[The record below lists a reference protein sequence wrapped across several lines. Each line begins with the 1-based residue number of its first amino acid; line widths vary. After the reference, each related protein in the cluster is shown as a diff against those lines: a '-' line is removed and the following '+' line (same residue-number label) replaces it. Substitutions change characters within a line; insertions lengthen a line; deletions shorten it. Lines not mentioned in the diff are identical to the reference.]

1 MTDTSTTATVSSA
14 RPLEGQVA
22 IVTGASRGIGAAIAE
37 QLAARGAKVVC
48 LATSAERAAE
58 TAARCAALTPGAE
71 ALGVDVAKTAEVLAL
86 VDSVAKKHGRLDILV
101 NNAGVTKDQLILRMS
116 EEDFDRVLDVNL
128 KGAWNFC
135 KAASRSLMKSGGVIV
150 NIGSIVGLT
159 GNAGQSNYA
168 ASKAALV
175 GLTKSLAKEL
185 AGRKVRV
192 NLVAPGYVRSDMTA
206 AITDEAAAAKIRESI
221 PLGRIAEP
229 NEIALAVDYLVGPGG
244 AYVTGQVLVVDGGLS
259 L

>member
-1 MTDTSTTATVSSA
+1 
-14 RPLEGQVA
+14 
-22 IVTGASRGIGAAIAE
+22 
-37 QLAARGAKVVC
+37 
-48 LATSAERAAE
+48 
-58 TAARCAALTPGAE
+58 
-71 ALGVDVAKTAEVLAL
+71 
-86 VDSVAKKHGRLDILV
+86 
-101 NNAGVTKDQLILRMS
+101 
-116 EEDFDRVLDVNL
+116 
-128 KGAWNFC
+128 
-135 KAASRSLMKSGGVIV
+135 
-150 NIGSIVGLT
+150 VGLT

-206 AITDEAAAAKIRESI
+206 AITDEAAAAKMRESI

>member
-1 MTDTSTTATVSSA
+1 MQADW
-14 RPLEGQVA
+14 L
-22 IVTGASRGIGAAIAE
+22 
-37 QLAARGAKVVC
+37 
-48 LATSAERAAE
+48 AE
-58 TAARCAALTPGAE
+58 TAAAVTGLGHRAGCFSVNVSDGPAVNAAVE
-71 ALGVDVAKTAEVLAL
+71 EVL
-86 VDSVAKKHGRLDILV
+86 KTFGRVDILV
-101 NNAGVTKDQLILRMS
+101 NNAGITRDGLLVRMS

-206 AITDEAAAAKIRESI
+206 AITDEAAAAKMRESI